1 MDKKKKIMIVVGLLA
16 IGGVAYYM
24 YQKKKKAGQVGGGG
38 ATSGGGGA
46 MPQARQSGGSDTDR
60 QCQGVKEALGKGKG
74 KALAIDGGR
83 STATKLWKKG
93 GMVSVDGGTPTQITG
108 VYKDKNGKVG
118 AVYLADGT
126 SNGTKMCK
134 A

>member
-1 MDKKKKIMIVVGLLA
+1 MDKKKKIMIVVGILA

-38 ATSGGGGA
+38 A
-46 MPQARQSGGSDTDR
+46 MPQARQSGGGETSDR
-60 QCQGVKEALGKGKG
+60 QCQGVKEASGKGRG

>member
-38 ATSGGGGA
+38 A
-46 MPQARQSGGSDTDR
+46 MPQARQSGGSETNR
-60 QCQGVKEALGKGKG
+60 QCQGVKEASGKGKG

-108 VYKDKNGKVG
+108 VYKDKNGQVG

>member
-38 ATSGGGGA
+38 A

-60 QCQGVKEALGKGKG
+60 QCQGVKEAKGKGKG

-93 GMVSVDGGTPTQITG
+93 GMVSVDGATPTQIR
-108 VYKDKNGKVG
+108 KVG